1 MKKIFF
7 LAIITFL
14 SASVF
19 CQKLI
24 NKNITELTIKTLTT
38 TNATATKV
46 DSLVITPNEV
56 GFITIKAVGF
66 SADSV
71 AAVTGIRTYR
81 YTKVDTVLT
90 LGSVIETQAP
100 VADTKVSG
108 ATFTAVA
115 SDDNIVIK
123 ATGVADVTMNWY
135 FITKQYGAKKE

>member
-1 MKKIFF
+1 MKKILF
-7 LAIITFL
+7 LAAITCL
-14 SASVF
+14 SLSSF
-19 CQKLI
+19 SQKLI
-24 NKNITELTIKTLTT
+24 NRNITELEIKNLTT

-81 YTKVDTVLT
+81 YTKVAGTLT

-115 SDDNIVIK
+115 SSNNIVIK
-123 ATGVADVTMNWY
+123 ATGKADVSMKWY